1 MLSALAAARTQ
12 SADGEGATTCT
23 DAHAALQNAPV
34 AAVGREGAV
43 LVDKRSIG
51 QSRALGYLGSE
62 TGEML
67 LQRLQEAMG
76 LDDADL
82 EKVERRLL
90 TVAEP

>member
-1 MLSALAAARTQ
+1 MLALAAARAQ
-12 SADGEGATTCT
+12 CADGEGATTCT
-23 DAHAALQNAPV
+23 DAHAALKTAPV

-43 LVDKRSIG
+43 LGDKRPIG
-51 QSRALGYLGSE
+51 QSRAVGDLGSE

-67 LQRLQEAMG
+67 LQRLQEAMS

-82 EKVERRLL
+82 EMVERRLL